1 MTRRRRRNIETDAEE
16 TTEIELPDEKTRK
29 SKTDI
34 EAETIA
40 RYKSRIKNPL
50 TAIRSHCVECMGGMV
65 GEVNKCTLTQCSLY
79 PFREG
84 KNTMHGK
91 YGRSSSTEHMQKK
104 ASRRRKK
111 Q

>member
-1 MTRRRRRNIETDAEE
+1 MTRRRRKSIETEVDKA
-16 TTEIELPDEKTRK
+16 TEVESSDDQSKK
-29 SKTDI
+29 SKTEI

-104 ASRRRKK
+104 VSRRRRR